1 MAFHLHRALRML
13 AMMIFMSG
21 AASAQPPPPNGTQSG
36 VTPQD
41 RSFLQHAAA
50 GGMAEVELGRMAQ
63 ARAANGEVKAFG
75 ERMVSDHGKANETL
89 KQLAERKGVALPSQA
104 SAEQRKAAE
113 RLDRLSG
120 PDFDL
125 GYMKHMVE
133 DHKAD
138 VAAFDKAARSDGDAE
153 VRAFAARTLPTLQDH
168 LQQAQST
175 YAQLRGHD
183 PANRAAA
190 SSPRR

>member
-1 MAFHLHRALRML
+1 MASLLHRALRML
-13 AMMIFMSG
+13 AMMIFISG

-41 RSFLQHAAA
+41 RSFMQHAAA
-50 GGMAEVELGRMAQ
+50 GGMAEV
-63 ARAANGEVKAFG
+63 
-75 ERMVSDHGKANETL
+75 
-89 KQLAERKGVALPSQA
+89 
-104 SAEQRKAAE
+104 
-113 RLDRLSG
+113 
-120 PDFDL
+120 
-125 GYMKHMVE
+125 
-133 DHKAD
+133 D

-153 VRAFAARTLPTLQDH
+153 VRAFAARTLPTLQQH